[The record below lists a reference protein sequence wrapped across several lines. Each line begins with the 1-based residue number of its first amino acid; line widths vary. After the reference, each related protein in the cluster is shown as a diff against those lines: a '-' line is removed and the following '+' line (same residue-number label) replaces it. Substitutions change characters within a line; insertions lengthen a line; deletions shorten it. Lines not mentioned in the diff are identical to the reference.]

1 MAEPISAR
9 EGERMSPRAA
19 AKTRAAD
26 PAEGASAGGGERA
39 AGANADAVSE
49 PALSTRAVVDWALY
63 RDGARQQVASYP
75 QAVRLARRGDGF
87 LWVGLHEPAEHEL
100 AHIAAEFGLHALA
113 VEDAVHAHQRPK
125 LDRYDEMLFVVLKT
139 VRYRPHE
146 DLTSTSQIVES
157 GEVMVFVGAHFV
169 VTVRHG
175 EHGGLAQVRRRLEHD
190 RELLARGPSAVLHAI
205 ADDVVDT
212 YLDVADRMQDD
223 VDEIEESVFSD
234 QQRRDV
240 GRIYQVKR
248 ELLELRRAVTPLA
261 VPLRTLAERPMPLV
275 DEAVREY
282 FRDVE
287 DHLTRVREQVGA
299 YDELLTSI
307 LQASLAQLSIAENED
322 MRRIT
327 AWAAIIAVP
336 TALTG
341 VYGMNFAFMPEL
353 QWRFGY
359 PLVLAVIVTACVLL
373 YRGFRRN
380 GWL

>member
-1 MAEPISAR
+1 
-9 EGERMSPRAA
+9 
-19 AKTRAAD
+19 
-26 PAEGASAGGGERA
+26 
-39 AGANADAVSE
+39 
-49 PALSTRAVVDWALY
+49 
-63 RDGARQQVASYP
+63 
-75 QAVRLARRGDGF
+75 
-87 LWVGLHEPAEHEL
+87 
-100 AHIAAEFGLHALA
+100 
-113 VEDAVHAHQRPK
+113 
-125 LDRYDEMLFVVLKT
+125 MLFVVLKT
-139 VRYRPHE
+139 VRYHPHE
-146 DLTSTSQIVES
+146 DLTSASQIVES
-157 GEVMVFVGAHFV
+157 GEVMVFLGAHFV

-175 EHGGLAQVRRRLEHD
+175 EHGGLADVRRRLERD

-205 ADDVVDT
+205 ADDVVDA
-212 YLDVADRMQDD
+212 YLDVADLMQDD
-223 VDEIEESVFSD
+223 VDEIEESVFSE

-261 VPLRTLAERPMPLV
+261 VPLRTLAERPMPIV

>member
-1 MAEPISAR
+1 MVEPITAR
-9 EGERMSPRAA
+9 GAER
-19 AKTRAAD
+19 T
-26 PAEGASAGGGERA
+26 AGDSRP
-39 AGANADAVSE
+39 AGAGEPVVS
-49 PALSTRAVVDWALY
+49 PRAVVDWALY
-63 RDGARQQVASYP
+63 RDGARQQVASYR
-75 QAVRLARRGDGF
+75 QAVRLARQGDGF
-87 LWVGLHEPAEHEL
+87 LWVGLHEPAEPEL
-100 AHIAAEFGLHALA
+100 AHIAAEFGLHRLA

-139 VRYRPHE
+139 VRYAPHK
-146 DLTSTSQIVES
+146 DLTSTSEIVES
-157 GEVMVFVGAHFV
+157 GEVMVFLGAHFV
-169 VTVRHG
+169 VSVRHG
-175 EHGGLAQVRRRLEHD
+175 EHGGLAEVRHRLERD

-205 ADDVVDT
+205 ADDVVDA
-212 YLDVADRMQDD
+212 YLDVADMMQSD
-223 VDEIEESVFSD
+223 VDEIEESIFSD
-234 QQRRDV
+234 QRRRDV

-336 TALTG
+336 TAVTG
-341 VYGMNFAFMPEL
+341 VYGMNFTYMPEL

-359 PLVLAVIVTACVLL
+359 PLVLAVVVSACVLL
-373 YRGFRRN
+373 YCGFRRN
-380 GWL
+380 GWI